1 MPVTATGQ
9 ETDSAESFG
18 KFAVFAGVAKVPTR
32 VKCAHWPGK
41 PASVFGRRASGFYGI
56 DFVEATV

>member
-18 KFAVFAGVAKVPTR
+18 KFAVFAGVAKVPAR
-32 VKCAHWPGK
+32 VKCATLAWDK
-41 PASVFGRRASGFYGI
+41 LRASL
-56 DFVEATV
+56 DEEQVASTE